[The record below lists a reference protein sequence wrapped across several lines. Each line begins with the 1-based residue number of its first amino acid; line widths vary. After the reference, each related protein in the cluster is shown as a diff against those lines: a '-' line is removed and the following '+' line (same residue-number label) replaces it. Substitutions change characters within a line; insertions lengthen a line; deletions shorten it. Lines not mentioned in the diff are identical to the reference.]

1 MFNRRRFLKSG
12 ILASIGSLLF
22 PNMVFADN
30 SGEDS
35 ILDYKP
41 NPDNWD
47 SLQVNIAWIGH
58 STILINFYGTVILT
72 DPALLD
78 RIGIY
83 IAGTS
88 FGPSRLTPPALTVDE
103 MPKPDIILLS
113 HAHMDHMDYPTL
125 KKITKKYPGQI
136 DTITACLTKDVIEDL
151 QWKSLKVMDWN
162 DEYELNG
169 IKFTALEVKHFG
181 WRFPWEKD
189 RSRGYME
196 DGRSYNAYF
205 FEKNGTGILFGGD
218 TTMTDKLD
226 IIKNKNIDVALMPVG
241 AYNPWKHAHC
251 NPEEA
256 LQMAES
262 IGAKYFIPMHC
273 KTFQQSAEPFDEP
286 IDWVRKSIGNY
297 KINLGLDSIGQ
308 TFTLS

>member
-1 MFNRRRFLKSG
+1 MFNRRKFLKNG

-22 PNMVFADN
+22 PNMVFSETSD
-30 SGEDS
+30 EDS

-41 NPDNWD
+41 NPENWD
-47 SLQVNIAWIGH
+47 SLRVNIAWIGH

-88 FGPSRLTPPALTVDE
+88 FGPSRLTPPALTIDE

-136 DTITACLTKDVIEDL
+136 DAITAYLTKDVIEDL

-162 DEYELNG
+162 DEYEIHG

-196 DGRSYNAYF
+196 DGRSYNAYY
-205 FEKNGTGILFGGD
+205 FEKSGTGILFGGD

-226 IIKNKNIDVALMPVG
+226 VIKEKNIDVALMPVG

-273 KTFQQSAEPFDEP
+273 KTFQQSQEPFEEP